1 MNALYRRIVALG
13 MISIAS
19 FLGFLYCLFEFKDK
33 PVYIAGISVVLCV
46 STYIFLLALLK
57 LKEQREAELRNYI
70 QETIQASVEKLA
82 AENGEDKDANWLKAM
97 GVYDNLAAKYPHTA
111 NFVKFQKGHQAYV
124 CEKDDEAIGYLTGL
138 INDLKAKGDLDEDE
152 KGYLLNACSEVG
164 YIYWASKNDLDTAK
178 PFYETVIQLD
188 PNNSIAKKALGL
200 DAPAEEA
207 TE

>member
-1 MNALYRRIVALG
+1 MVLARDIASTAFLKSFSMDATDFKNLQSISESYTALG
-13 MISIAS
+13 NTDKALEYSIMYLDKNPDAKPS
-19 FLGFLYCLFEFKDK
+19 EF
-33 PVYIAGISVVLCV
+33 S
-46 STYIFLLALLK
+46 
-57 LKEQREAELRNYI
+57 
-70 QETIQASVEKLA
+70 KLA
-82 AENGEDKDANWLKAM
+82 SIYIDKVKNGEDKDANWLKAM

-188 PNNSIAKKALGL
+188 RNNSIAKKALGL